1 VRRRDTAGE
10 RGRAAW
16 VYSEAMSALR
26 RTVPLALAAAVAV
39 SLGGCAAIDTWHKC
53 GAGCPGD
60 AEMSAQVRARLDQ
73 YPELLAPNHVYVS
86 TLDRVVYLTGEVA
99 TDLQRETAESVAR
112 ETPGVPRVVN
122 LISLEYDGR

>member
-1 VRRRDTAGE
+1 M
-10 RGRAAW
+10 
-16 VYSEAMSALR
+16 VYSEAMSAAR
-26 RTVPLALAAAVAV
+26 RAVPFALAAVVAL
-39 SLGGCAAIDTWHKC
+39 SLGGCAAIDAWRKC

-60 AEMSAQVRARLDQ
+60 AQVSAQVRARLNQ

-86 TLDRVVYLTGEVA
+86 TLDRVVYLTGQVA

-112 ETPGVPRVVN
+112 GTPGAPQVVN